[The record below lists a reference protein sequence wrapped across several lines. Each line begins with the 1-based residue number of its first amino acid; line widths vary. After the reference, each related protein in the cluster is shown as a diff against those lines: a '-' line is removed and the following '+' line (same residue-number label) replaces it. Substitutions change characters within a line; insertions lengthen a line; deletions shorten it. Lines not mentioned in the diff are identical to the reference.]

1 MFEKDNSY
9 MEFKPD
15 EYGGY
20 VITLQE
26 TEYGNL
32 DQSRIDEDDFFQ
44 WLAKA
49 LLAAWGRFFSNSQS
63 PRKHHWKQRH
73 HDDEKQGI
81 DVIVR

>member
-44 WLAKA
+44 
-49 LLAAWGRFFSNSQS
+49 
-63 PRKHHWKQRH
+63 
-73 HDDEKQGI
+73 
-81 DVIVR
+81 